1 MKNVKILQEKIKKLQ
16 AEIKE
21 SEREKM
27 KETGRIALSIF
38 KKKDDLTSENF
49 LKFKERIIAA
59 IFSGEEQ

>member
-21 SEREKM
+21 AEREKIREAG
-27 KETGRIALSIF
+27 KTALSVF

-49 LKFKERIIAA
+49 LKFKERIITI
-59 IFSGEEQ
+59 IFSDKE

>member
-49 LKFKERIIAA
+49 LKFKERIITV
-59 IFSGEEQ
+59 IFKEE

>member
-49 LKFKERIIAA
+49 LKFKERIIAV
-59 IFSGEEQ
+59 IFLGEE